1 MIRRTPSGLPKRH
14 ERDTRIHRY
23 SLSRLTRDVGLRP
36 LANRGVPVSTDRIV
50 IVGGAL
56 MGSAIAWNLAHH
68 PERGGREIL
77 VLEPDPSYRHAASA
91 LSAASIRQ
99 QFTSAVN
106 IHLSLYGIRFLRE
119 VSRHLGTP
127 DDPVALGL
135 MERGYLFLA
144 DTPAR
149 ASALTQAHA
158 LQQACGADILQLA
171 PTDLA
176 AKFPWLTTSDVR
188 LGTWGRTGEG
198 WFDAQGLLMA
208 YRRAARR
215 AGVVYH
221 QAKAI
226 QLRPG
231 SDNQP
236 FQVITDTD
244 QAISAAHLVLA
255 AGAASVPL
263 LAPLAD
269 PPAITSRSRSVFH
282 FTCPTSLPDFPL
294 LIDPTGTYCRPEGQ
308 GFIAGRAPDPDQDHI
323 WVPGEDPDYAWFEDT
338 LWPILAHRVPAFE
351 ALRVTGGWTGPYD
364 MHALDHNAVLGP
376 VDGVPGLFIACGFS
390 GHGVQQS
397 PGVGRGLAEWI
408 LEGHPHSLDLTP
420 LSWARLAAAQAQPES
435 AVV

>member
-1 MIRRTPSGLPKRH
+1 MTS
-14 ERDTRIHRY
+14 
-23 SLSRLTRDVGLRP
+23 
-36 LANRGVPVSTDRIV
+36 DRIV
-50 IVGGAL
+50 IIGGAL
-56 MGSAIAWNLAHH
+56 IGSAIAWNLAHH
-68 PERGGREIL
+68 PDRGGREIL

-99 QFTSAVN
+99 QFTTAVN
-106 IHLSLYGIRFLRE
+106 INLSLYGIRFLRD
-119 VSRHLGTP
+119 VARHLGTP

-135 MERGYLFLA
+135 KERGYLFLA
-144 DTPAR
+144 DTEAR

-158 LQQACGADILQLA
+158 LQRACGADILPLT
-171 PTDLA
+171 PEDLA
-176 AKFPWLTTSDVR
+176 AQFPWLTVSDLS

-198 WFDAQGLLMA
+198 WFDAQALLMA

-221 QAKAI
+221 QARAT
-226 QLRPG
+226 QLRPA
-231 SDNQP
+231 SDTKP
-236 FQVITDTD
+236 FQVITNAD
-244 QAISAAHLVLA
+244 QSIDGAQIVLA

-263 LAPLAD
+263 LAPLVK

-282 FTCPTSLPDFPL
+282 FTCPTPLPGFPL

-308 GFIAGRAPDPDQDHI
+308 GFIAGRAPEPDRDHI
-323 WVPGEDPDYAWFEDT
+323 WVPGEDPDYAWFTDM

-390 GHGVQQS
+390 GHGVQQA
-397 PGVGRGLAEWI
+397 PGVGRGLAEWM
-408 LEGHPHSLDLTP
+408 LEGHPHTVDLTP
-420 LSWARLAAAQAQPES
+420 LSWARLKESHPQLES